1 MNLQNIF
8 ICKLLILILSKMLE
22 LEMDKLSIRQKIFE
36 VKFAIDQEEAL
47 FYAQVLLIYSF

>member
-8 ICKLLILILSKMLE
+8 ICKLILILSKMLE